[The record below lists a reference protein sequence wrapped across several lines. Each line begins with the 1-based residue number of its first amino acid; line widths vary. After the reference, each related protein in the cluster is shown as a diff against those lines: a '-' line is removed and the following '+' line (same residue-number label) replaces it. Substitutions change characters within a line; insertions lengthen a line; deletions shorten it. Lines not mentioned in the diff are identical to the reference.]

1 MEALAFWVG
10 LILYAVATVGI
21 TAGFAFAKQS
31 WTNASFWVAT
41 AGFAAETI
49 AIVTRI
55 IDSGRLPYIGQFENA
70 LAGTWVIAGCYVAL
84 AIWRPS
90 LRAAGVVVLP
100 FVILTL
106 GYGLTQPTVAGP
118 VTPPYKSI
126 WLVVHV
132 LFAWFTYAAYT
143 SAAALATIELIKTK
157 NNPPRE
163 TSPIWKT
170 PDVDTLQDLT
180 LRLVGFGFIVNAA
193 MIASGAIWA
202 YELWGAYWRWD
213 PVETWSLITWLAYA
227 LYLHLRLT
235 LGWRGKRLAWVAVAS
250 LFGVMMAFWGV
261 QLLPNATFH
270 LFQDIGGEFDGGGRM
285 GQ

>member
-1 MEALAFWVG
+1 MEAVAFWCA
-10 LILYAVATVGI
+10 LIAYALATVGI
-21 TAGFAFAKQS
+21 TAGFAFAKPG
-31 WTNASFWVAT
+31 WTSASFWLAAV
-41 AGFAAETI
+41 GFLAETTSI
-49 AIVTRI
+49 AARMTAT
-55 IDSGRLPYIGQFENA
+55 GRLPYIQHYENA
-70 LAGTWVIAGCYVAL
+70 LAGTWVIVVCYVAL
-84 AIWRPS
+84 ALWRRD
-90 LRAAGVVVLP
+90 LRPAGVVVLP
-100 FVILTL
+100 FVVLTL
-106 GYGLTQPTVAGP
+106 GYGLTQSTAAGP

-126 WLVVHV
+126 WLVIHV

-143 SAAALATIELIKTK
+143 SAAALAAIELIKTK
-157 NNPPRE
+157 RVPPAQD
-163 TSPIWKT
+163 SPIWRT

-180 LRLVGFGFIVNAA
+180 MRLVGFGFIVNAA

-235 LGWRGKRLAWVAVAS
+235 LGWQGRRLAWVALAA

-261 QLLPNATFH
+261 QLLPNASFH
-270 LFQDIGGEFDGGGRM
+270 IFQKLGEFDTGGRM

>member
-1 MEALAFWVG
+1 MEAAAFWAG
-10 LILYAVATVGI
+10 LISYALATVGI
-21 TAGFAFAKQS
+21 TAGFAFAKPG
-31 WTNASFWVAT
+31 WTTASFWLA
-41 AGFAAETI
+41 AGGFLAETLSI
-49 AIVTRI
+49 IVRMSQT
-55 IDSGRLPYIGQFENA
+55 GRLPYIAHYENA
-70 LAGTWVIAGCYVAL
+70 LAGTWVIVACYVAL
-84 AIWRPS
+84 ALWRRD
-90 LRAAGVVVLP
+90 LRSAGVVVLP
-100 FVILTL
+100 FVVLTL
-106 GYGLTQPTVAGP
+106 GYGLTQPAAAGP

-126 WLVVHV
+126 WLVIHV

-157 NNPPRE
+157 RVPPRE
-163 TSPIWKT
+163 GSPIWRT
-170 PDVDTLQDLT
+170 PDIGTLQDLT
-180 LRLVGFGFIVNAA
+180 MRLVGFGFIVNAA

-235 LGWRGKRLAWVAVAS
+235 LGWEGRRLAWVALAA

-261 QLLPNATFH
+261 QLLPNASFH
-270 LFQDIGGEFDGGGRM
+270 IFQKLGEFDSGGRM